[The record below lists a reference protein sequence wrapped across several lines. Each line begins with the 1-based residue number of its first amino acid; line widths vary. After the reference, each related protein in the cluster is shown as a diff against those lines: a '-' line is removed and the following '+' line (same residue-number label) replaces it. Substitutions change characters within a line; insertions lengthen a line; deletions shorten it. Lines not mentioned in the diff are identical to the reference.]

1 MNIQS
6 CTVFA
11 RYRPLKVGFLI
22 DTGSFAPGSDSFEQL
37 VDDVIAHNHQTW
49 GGRTNPIIF
58 FSGDSLGLADWK
70 QLESVDVDC
79 VKAYGRIPPKLLA
92 ELDERFGPWAIEE
105 DDRTKSGPV
114 GYWGITVAPTAD
126 NLRFFDE
133 RELVVFDLA
142 AGCEHTIQRFIR
154 RNFGTYPQWFDPRSN
169 DVRRNPIWEKL
180 FSKIKVRKFLIGD
193 RNSLAAA
200 LLEWTGTQPGS
211 GYRPPV
217 ALLAP
222 CELASIFDGEMWPTS
237 AFSHS
242 FQVIVGDQPADLAEH
257 WNSVWWKRTWPKPF
271 IHQLWLPAGLAF
283 DPAMREPIRN
293 WLRLFTGTGSSG
305 AKAAEF
311 LSHSLPVTELEQ
323 LRKDFCEGAWA
334 PRGRVITP
342 QTNEERKGTIQ
353 RETDVRRTLVL
364 SNTEDAVRYSMSADH
379 ETLTLQKPDLLADP
393 INPDGVWMVDVQIEQ
408 MSAHRPAGREENW
421 WLVPRRNSGGL
432 VLAIFGEAA
441 RVNRYGLFSVRVENQ
456 SRPYQRRV
464 KPELR
469 IHIPSQTD
477 AVQWLIIR
485 PRPGPVFTADARYK
499 KLTTTGLVHRVR
511 ISEKGAHLQGLIQL
525 FGDFWTAKHYCE
537 RRFWRHV
544 FAKLANRDSR
554 KDTDLLQKITNLLNK
569 RMMGVSPQSGEA
581 EHLAGKIMG
590 HIQGRISGVAMTWP
604 ELKQEFDELTKTPSP
619 SQTTCRQGDLI
630 VCHLGFGGLT
640 EEDVLRGLDD
650 LVSRNLL
657 RPGVYVR
664 CSFCGVRKWL
674 HIDEVKQENPCDGCG
689 HEQSVGAPIEW
700 SYALNSVAQASVT
713 QGQLA
718 VINALAALAS
728 HPQQSF
734 FFCPNLELFK
744 EGATEPWHEI
754 DVAAVVDGEFV
765 VGEVKEG
772 QRKLT
777 KADFDELAE
786 IAEALRPDRAIMFI
800 AADSIPADT
809 EQLLEQ
815 SRQRLSPKG
824 IKAQI
829 FHLPAF

>member
-1 MNIQS
+1 M
-6 CTVFA
+6 
-11 RYRPLKVGFLI
+11 KVVFLI
-22 DTGSFAPGSDSFEQL
+22 HTDSFAPGSASFEDL
-37 VDDVIAHNHQTW
+37 VEEVLAHHPQPG
-49 GGRTNPIIF
+49 GGRTNPLNF
-58 FSGDSLGLADWK
+58 LSGDSLRPAEWK

-79 VKAYGRIPPKLLA
+79 VKTYGRIQPKLLA
-92 ELDERFGPWAIEE
+92 ELDERLGPWAVEE
-105 DDRTKSGPV
+105 DDRTRGGPV

-133 RELVVFDLA
+133 RELLVFDLA
-142 AGCEHTIQRFIR
+142 AGCEPAIQRFIR

-169 DVRRNPIWEKL
+169 EVRRNPVWEKL
-180 FSKIKVRKFLIGD
+180 LSKIRVRKFLITD
-193 RNSLAAA
+193 RNSLVAA
-200 LLEWTGTQPGS
+200 LLEWTGTEPGGS
-211 GYRPPV
+211 TYRPP
-217 ALLAP
+217 APLLAP
-222 CELASIFDGEMWPTS
+222 CELASIFGRDMWPTS

-242 FQVIVGDQPADLAEH
+242 FQVIVGDQPADVAEH

-271 IHQLWLPAGLAF
+271 AYHLWFPAGLAF

-305 AKAAEF
+305 AKDAEF
-311 LSHSLPVTELEQ
+311 LSHSLPVSELER
-323 LRKDFCEGAWA
+323 LRNEVCEGPWA

-342 QTNEERKGTIQ
+342 QTNEERKGRVE

-364 SNTEDAVRYSMSADH
+364 SNTEDAVRYSLSADH
-379 ETLTLQKPDLLADP
+379 HNTLTLQKPDLLADP
-393 INPDGVWMVDVQIEQ
+393 TNPDGVWMVDVQMEQ
-408 MSAHRPAGREENW
+408 ISAHRPSGREENW

-441 RVNRYGLFSVRVENQ
+441 RVNRYGLFSVRMENQ

-469 IHIPSQTD
+469 IRVPSQAD
-477 AVQWLIIR
+477 AVRWLIIR

-499 KLTTTGLVHRVR
+499 KLSTTGVVHRVR
-511 ISEKGAHLQGLIQL
+511 LSEKGAHLQGLIQL
-525 FGDFWTAKHYCE
+525 FGDFWTAKLYCE
-537 RRFWRHV
+537 RRFWRRV

-554 KDTDLLQKITNLLNK
+554 KDTDLRQKITNLLNR

-581 EHLAGKIMG
+581 EHLGGRIMG
-590 HIQGRISGVAMTWP
+590 HIQGRISGIAMTWP
-604 ELKQEFDELTKTPSP
+604 ELKREFDELMKTPSP
-619 SQTTCRQGDLI
+619 SQTTCQQGDLI
-630 VCHLGFGGLT
+630 VCRFGFGEPT
-640 EEDVLRGLDD
+640 EQDALRGLDD

-674 HIDEVKQENPCDGCG
+674 HIDEVRQENRCDGCG
-689 HEQSVGAPIEW
+689 HVQSVGAPIEW
-700 SYALNSVAQASVT
+700 SYALNSVAQASVA

-718 VINALAALAS
+718 VINALAAVAS
-728 HPQQSF
+728 QPQQSF
-734 FFCPNLELFK
+734 FFCPNLELLK
-744 EGATEPWHEI
+744 EGAAEPWHEI

-800 AADSIPADT
+800 AADTIPAET

-815 SRQRLSPKG
+815 ARQRLSPKG